1 MLLALILHL
10 SFFKRFVF
18 FKFNMP
24 SPKSDINNSIRII
37 FIKLS
42 RLMLLRSI
50 LTIPISIQENTI
62 LPQSSNSINPLQKH
76 HTPLVKAP
84 PQKKKN
90 LQTVQGSLF
99 MQFPLY
105 IYIYIFLWTPLKLG
119 FFCEPPK
126 YSSFSPFSPS
136 YLLKVTKFLVKI
148 SQFIV
153 YKVFVIKS
161 SKF

>member
-1 MLLALILHL
+1 MFLFLFSHLLTCKNLTIFKDAMLLALILHL

-84 PQKKKN
+84 PPQKKSAN
-90 LQTVQGSLF
+90 CPRLPF
-99 MQFPLY
+99 YAIPFIY
-105 IYIYIFLWTPLKLG
+105 IYIYIFVNPSKTWIFLWTPKIFK
-119 FFCEPPK
+119 FFTLF
-126 YSSFSPFSPS
+126 SILSF
-136 YLLKVTKFLVKI
+136 
-148 SQFIV
+148 
-153 YKVFVIKS
+153 KS
-161 SKF
+161 N

>member
-1 MLLALILHL
+1 MFLFLFSHLLTCKNLTIFKDAMLLALILHL

-84 PQKKKN
+84 PPKKKN

-105 IYIYIFLWTPLKLG
+105 IYIYIY
-119 FFCEPPK
+119 FCEP
-126 YSSFSPFSPS
+126 
-136 YLLKVTKFLVKI
+136 L
-148 SQFIV
+148 
-153 YKVFVIKS
+153 
-161 SKF
+161 

>member
-1 MLLALILHL
+1 
-10 SFFKRFVF
+10 
-18 FKFNMP
+18 MP

-84 PQKKKN
+84 PPPSKKICKLSKAPFLCN
-90 LQTVQGSLF
+90 S
-99 MQFPLY
+99 LY
-105 IYIYIFLWTPLKLG
+105 IYIFFLWTPLKLG

-126 YSSFSPFSPS
+126 YSSFSSFSPS